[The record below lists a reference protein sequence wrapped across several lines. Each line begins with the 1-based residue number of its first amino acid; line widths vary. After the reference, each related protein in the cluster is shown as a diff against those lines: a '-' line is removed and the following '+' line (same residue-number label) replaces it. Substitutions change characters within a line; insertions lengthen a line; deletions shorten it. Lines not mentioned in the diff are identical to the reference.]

1 MLVGTGTSVNTNS
14 EIAGREAAANAMAAM
29 ETGDT
34 PGFAIAFCSGRHNET
49 EVLRA
54 VENTLQIDDVIGGAA
69 PGIITNAVLSY
80 FEFECSV
87 AVFPKRLGA
96 PEIIIETYEGDTER
110 SAGIRLGRRLAAL
123 SHDGQSVLLFYDS
136 LKSSPPPELY
146 VGSYLM
152 DGIYEGLGAR
162 NVNIIGAGVLA
173 DMLKR
178 SFIFGNGKVMKH
190 AVLACLL
197 PRSLN
202 IVSTTMHG
210 CVPASPYMKV
220 TKIEGSILYELDG
233 MPALE
238 VVKQHLP
245 EMTDI
250 SENKVALSVTIGEN
264 HGDKF
269 GDFKEE
275 DYVNRLVMSA
285 NPEDGSLT
293 LFEADFEVGSEV
305 QIMSRDNE
313 LMLKSVS
320 RGTDK
325 LLDGLGD
332 RDVLLAT
339 YIDCLGR
346 TGAFNGCPE
355 EEAELVR
362 QRVGEKLPLFGLYS
376 GVEIAPLLGKSRP
389 LDWTGVLSVI
399 SMEPLVEAEVNA

>member
-1 MLVGTGTSVNTNS
+1 MLIGTGTSVNTNS
-14 EIAGREAAANAMAAM
+14 ELAGREAAMNALAAM
-29 ETGDT
+29 EPGDT
-34 PGFAIAFCSGRHNET
+34 PGFAMAFCSGRHNE
-49 EVLRA
+49 EDVLRA
-54 VENTLQIDDVIGGAA
+54 VESALKITDIIGGAA
-69 PGIITNAVLSY
+69 PGVITNDVLSY

-87 AVFPKRLGA
+87 AVFPKRFGA
-96 PEIIIETYEGDTER
+96 PRIFIESYEGNTEK
-110 SAGIRLGRRLAAL
+110 SAGVKLGRRLAEA
-123 SHDGQSVLLFYDS
+123 SGIDQSVLLFYDS

-152 DGIYEGLGAR
+152 DGIYEGLG
-162 NVNIIGAGVLA
+162 NKKLNIVGAGVLA

-178 SFIFGNGKVMKH
+178 SFIFGGGEVMKH

-197 PRSLN
+197 PKSLN
-202 IVSTTMHG
+202 IFSTTMHG

-220 TKIEGSILYELDG
+220 TKIEGSTLYELDG

-238 VVKQHLP
+238 AIKQHLP
-245 EMTDI
+245 AMSDLTK
-250 SENKVALSVTIGEN
+250 SNVALSVTIGEN

-269 GDFKEE
+269 GEYKEE

-305 QIMSRDNE
+305 QIMSRDND

-320 RGTDK
+320 HGTDK
-325 LLDGLGD
+325 LLSEMGD
-332 RDVLLAT
+332 KDILLAT

-362 QRVGEKLPLFGLYS
+362 QRVGDKVPLFGLYS

-399 SMEPLVEAEVNA
+399 SMTSPGEIEAAP